1 MDGQG
6 SLFGFEASPEPKDR
20 LFFSIFPDAH
30 AAKQIEALG
39 ENLRRHHGLTGS
51 LLKTDR
57 FHVTMNHLGDHVG
70 VRQDIVAAAQQAAST
85 LAQTPFD
92 VSFDRVASF
101 AGRPGKHPIVLRGG
115 DGLAQLLKFQQAL
128 GVAMARAGLGKWV
141 EPRFTPHV
149 TLTYARQ
156 ALAEHEVDPICWT
169 VRELVLVHSLLGQT
183 TYVSLGRWQLV

>member
-6 SLFGFEASPEPKDR
+6 SLFGGEAPSEPKDR

-30 AAKQIEALG
+30 AAQRIELLG
-39 ENLRRHHGLTGS
+39 EDLRRRIGLTGS

-70 VRQDIVAAAQQAAST
+70 VRQDIVVAAQQAAST
-85 LAQTPFD
+85 LDQKSFD
-92 VSFDRVASF
+92 VRFDRVASF
-101 AGRPGKHPIVLRGG
+101 AGRPGKHPLVLRGG
-115 DGLAQLLKFQQAL
+115 DGLADLLKFQQAL
-128 GVAMARAGLGKWV
+128 TVAMARAGLEKWV

-156 ALAEHEVDPICWT
+156 AFAEQEVDPICWT

-183 TYVSLGRWQLV
+183 TYVALGRWQLA